1 MPATAPT
8 HAHRTPIDTPTGA
21 RQPKPAAIT
30 TTAAVQR
37 EYGSPSQIRV
47 ARVDLA
53 PLAKDEVL
61 IEVHAAGLDR
71 GAWHLA
77 TGRPFV
83 MRLIGFGLRKPSQ
96 PIVGTEVAGVV
107 SQVGPGVT
115 EFAPGDEVYGTARGS
130 FAEHA
135 IASVRTLAKKPGS
148 VSFAEAAAAGV
159 SGVTAQAA
167 FERALISSGQRVLV
181 LGAAGGVGSLVTQL
195 AATAGARVTG
205 VASAS
210 KGELVRRLGAHETID
225 YRATDVTASGREWDV
240 IIDCGG
246 LTPLR
251 KLRLVLAATGTLVI
265 VGGEGG
271 GPFAGGAGRQLW
283 AGLVSHFTGQTLTGL
298 MAATNTADLQRL
310 AARFDAGE
318 ARPAVTAT
326 YPLAD
331 AAAAMLELEAGRV
344 AGKAVIAVR

>member
-1 MPATAPT
+1 MHTTTPGHP
-8 HAHRTPIDTPTGA
+8 HRTPVDTSAAGH
-21 RQPKPAAIT
+21 PASAQT
-30 TTAAVQR
+30 TKAALQR
-37 EYGSPSQIRV
+37 AYGSPSQIRV
-47 ARVDLA
+47 ARTDLA
-53 PLAKDEVL
+53 PLAEGEVL
-61 IEVHAAGLDR
+61 VEVHAAGLDR

-83 MRLIGFGLRKPSQ
+83 MRLIGFGLRRPRQ

-107 SQVGPGVT
+107 TQVGPGVT
-115 EFAPGDEVYGTARGS
+115 ALALGDEVYGTARGS
-130 FAEHA
+130 FAEQA
-135 IASVRTLAKKPGS
+135 IASVHTLAKKPAS
-148 VSFAEAAAAGV
+148 VSFAEASAAGV

-167 FERALISSGQRVLV
+167 CERAQITAGQRVLV

-195 AATAGARVTG
+195 VESAGARVTG

-210 KGELVRRLGAHETID
+210 KLAFVAQLGAHETVD
-225 YRATDVTASGREWDV
+225 YGTTDITASGRQWDV

-251 KLRLVLAATGTLVI
+251 KLRRVLTRNGTLVI

-283 AGLVSHFTGQTLTGL
+283 ASLVSLFTRQTLTGL
-298 MAATNTADLQRL
+298 MASTHTADLQRL
-310 AARFDAGE
+310 AARLEAGQ

-331 AAAAMLELEAGRV
+331 AAAAMIELESGRV